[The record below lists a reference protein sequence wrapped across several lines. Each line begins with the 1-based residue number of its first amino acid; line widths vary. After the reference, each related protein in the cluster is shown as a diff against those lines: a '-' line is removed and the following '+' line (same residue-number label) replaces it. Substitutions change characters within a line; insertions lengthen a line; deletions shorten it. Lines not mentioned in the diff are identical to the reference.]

1 VLDDHRAQ
9 VFARQL
15 ILARQPSNREMPLS
29 PSTPAERATPGGFGR
44 RILDLADRLASFSE
58 TPDGLTCTYLT
69 PAHRAAASQLLAWTQ
84 EAGMAAG
91 IDVVGNVVG
100 RYPATDPQAKTLI
113 VGSHYDTVRNAGKY
127 DGRLG
132 ILTALV
138 VIEQLA
144 CRGQRLPFHVEL
156 IGFAEEEGVRFGT
169 AYMGSRVVAGTF
181 DPQALERRD
190 ATGLSVGDLI
200 RSTGTDPAGIAT
212 LARRPQ
218 DLLGYIEVHIEQGP
232 VLLEAGLP
240 LGIVSA
246 IAGGARFAVSITG
259 VAGHAG
265 TVPMATRHDAAAA
278 AAEVILYV
286 EKRCSEA
293 PGLVGTVG
301 QLAVP
306 DGAINVIPA
315 RCELSLDIR
324 ADEAAKR
331 DRAIDDVLAE
341 IDRIAKRRGVSIEVA
356 EIQRMPVVPCS
367 ADLQRLL
374 GDAIARAG
382 FAALVLPSGA
392 GHDAVTFHGLAPVGM
407 LFVRCGNG
415 GVSHSPLETVLEGD
429 ADLAARVLID
439 LLTTADLAAI
449 LQGTSNLMP

>member
-1 VLDDHRAQ
+1 
-9 VFARQL
+9 
-15 ILARQPSNREMPLS
+15 MPLS
-29 PSTPAERATPGGFGR
+29 PSTPADTATPGAFGR
-44 RILDLADRLASFSE
+44 RILDLVDRLGTFSE

-69 PAHRAAASQLLAWTQ
+69 PAHRAAASQLLAWMQ
-84 EAGMAAG
+84 DAGMVAG
-91 IDVVGNVVG
+91 IDTVGNVVG
-100 RYPATDPQAKTLI
+100 RYPATDPQARTLI

-144 CRGQRLPFHVEL
+144 RRGQRLPFHVEL

-190 ATGLSVGDLI
+190 ATGLSVSDLI
-200 RSTGTDPAGIAT
+200 RSTGADPADIAA

-218 DLLGYIEVHIEQGP
+218 DLLAYVEVHIEQGP
-232 VLLEAGLP
+232 VLLEAELP
-240 LGIVSA
+240 LGVVSA
-246 IAGGARFAVSITG
+246 IAGGARFAVSISG

-265 TVPMATRHDAAAA
+265 TVPMVTRHDAAAA
-278 AAEVILYV
+278 AAEVILCV

-301 QLAVP
+301 QLAVTN
-306 DGAINVIPA
+306 GAINVIPGH
-315 RCELSLDIR
+315 CELSLDIR
-324 ADEAAKR
+324 ADEAVNR

-341 IDRIAKRRGVSIEVA
+341 IDRIAKRRGVGIEVT

-367 ADLQRLL
+367 PDLQRLL

-382 FAALVLPSGA
+382 FAAPVLPSGA

-415 GVSHSPLETVLEGD
+415 GVSHSPLETVSEGD
-429 ADLAARVLID
+429 ADLAGQVLMD
-439 LLTTADLAAI
+439 LLTNADLIAI
-449 LQGTSNLMP
+449 LQGTSHRVP